1 MRLSLAAPLFV
12 LASLLPAA
20 GFAQKDSDWV
30 GTWTSAAMPLA
41 QPSDKVKL
49 PLGYDDVAVRQVVHI
64 SQGGKRLRVAFT
76 NEFGT
81 TPLHIRAAHMAFL
94 AAGSKILPAT
104 DKALTFAGNPEI
116 TIAPGQFAYSDAVKE
131 TVPTFSDVVITTA
144 IPTQTMPTITYHSLG
159 MTTTWFAPGGDVAA
173 PEFESPD
180 VAVPSVL
187 KTSSWYFLK
196 DVEVDKARHSAA
208 IVTIGDS
215 ITDGA
220 RSTPDMNRR
229 WPDQLAPLLAA
240 NKKTRRLGIL
250 NVGISGNRVLKFGAG
265 PSALDR
271 FDRDVVKQPGAKY
284 VVLMDG
290 INDIGNMHRAPVDA
304 ITEKEM
310 LDAYTT
316 LANKAHAAGLK
327 IIAATLTPY
336 EGAKYYSEDG
346 EQIREHLNTFFRT
359 SKLFDGVIDFDKI
372 IADPQHPLQFNPK
385 YDSGDHLHPSD
396 AGYMAMAA
404 GIDLKLFRK

>member
-1 MRLSLAAPLFV
+1 
-12 LASLLPAA
+12 
-20 GFAQKDSDWV
+20 
-30 GTWTSAAMPLA
+30 
-41 QPSDKVKL
+41 
-49 PLGYDDVAVRQVVHI
+49 VRQVVHI
-64 SQGGKRLRVAFT
+64 SQGGKRMRVAFT

-81 TPLHIRAAHMAFL
+81 TPLHITAAHVAFL
-94 AAGSKILPAT
+94 AANARILPAT
-104 DKALTFAGNPEI
+104 DKALTFSGSPEV
-116 TIAPGQFAYSDAVKE
+116 TIGPGQFVYSDAVKE
-131 TVPTFSDVVITTA
+131 TVPIFSDLVITA
-144 IPTQTMPTITYHSLG
+144 SVPAQAMPTITYHALG
-159 MTTTWFAPGGDVAA
+159 MTTTWFAPSPVTAEDFAGGV
-173 PEFESPD
+173 
-180 VAVPSVL
+180 

-196 DVEVDKARHSAA
+196 DVEVNKERKSAA

-229 WPDQLAPLLAA
+229 WPDQLAPLLVASG
-240 NKKTRRLGIL
+240 KTKRLGIL

-271 FDRDVVKQPGAKY
+271 FDRDVVKQVGAKY
-284 VVLMDG
+284 VVLLDG
-290 INDIGNMHRAPVDA
+290 INDIGNMHRAPADA
-304 ITEKEM
+304 ITEQEM

-336 EGAKYYSEDG
+336 QGAKYYSEDG
-346 EQIREHLNTFFRT
+346 EQIREHLNAFLRA

-372 IADPQHPLQFNPK
+372 IADPQHPLMFNPK

-396 AGYMAMAA
+396 AGYTAMAA